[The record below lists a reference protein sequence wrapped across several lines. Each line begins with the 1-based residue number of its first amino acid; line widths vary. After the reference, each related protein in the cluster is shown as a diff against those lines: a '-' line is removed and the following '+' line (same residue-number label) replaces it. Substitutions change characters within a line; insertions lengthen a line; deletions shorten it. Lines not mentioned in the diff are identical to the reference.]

1 MANQGSFVL
10 VGPIGAGKSTLFNA
24 LRGIDQEALKTQAV
38 EHDPGFGSDTPGE
51 FFSHPRMYH
60 ALLQTVADVPTIV
73 YVHDCNDNTCRI
85 PPGLM
90 DVYRNK
96 RLIGVISKIDS
107 EGCDPELAE
116 KLLRDNGIKGE
127 IFHVSVKDPATV
139 DNLRNSLMPDKAVD
153 HGQETEGS

>member
-1 MANQGSFVL
+1 MTDKRAFVL

-38 EHDPGFGSDTPGE
+38 EHAPGFGSDTPGE

-73 YVHDCNDNTCRI
+73 YVHDCNDRVCRI

-96 RLIGVISKIDS
+96 RLLGVISKIDTD
-107 EGCDPELAE
+107 GCDPAAAE
-116 KLLRDNGIKGE
+116 RLLRDNGISGE

-139 DNLRNSLMPDKAVD
+139 DALRSSLMPDKAAA
-153 HGQETEGS
+153 GGKECP